1 MDGSINFLF
10 HEDLLAHLMNEN
22 MFSVSPSFLMVSPG
36 LRLTLTLMQ
45 IRTPGWERVLSSKQE
60 ASIYLFF

>member
-1 MDGSINFLF
+1 MEGSIYFLF

-22 MFSVSPSFLMVSPG
+22 MCSVSPSFLMVSLG

-45 IRTPGWERVLSSKQE
+45 IRTLGWERVLSSKQE
-60 ASIYLFF
+60 ASIYLFL